1 MAAASTVI
9 FGTCTVNGP
18 EPGTQP
24 SQIPLDAQQR
34 TPNQTVWHYRLAATK
49 RWRWQM
55 TLSLLTAAQKVA
67 LEAYF
72 WDTAKAGANTF
83 TYVHTDGT
91 SYANTR
97 FDQTSLDFTRAG
109 PGMYDVPITL
119 LMTVEP
125 QG

>member
-1 MAAASTVI
+1 MAAASTVT
-9 FGTCTVNGP
+9 FGSCTVNGP

-24 SQIPLDAQQR
+24 SQIPLDTQAL
-34 TPNQTVWHYRLAATK
+34 TPSNVRWHYRLSTAK

-55 TLSLLTAAQKVA
+55 TLSLLTSAQKQA

-72 WDTAKAGANTF
+72 WDTAKAGANAF

-97 FDQTSLDFTRAG
+97 FDQPSLDFTRVG